1 MLLCQSVRCR
11 LSCMISVFKLI
22 ISTFLKMESKKL
34 FNIFNIKNKSI
45 TTSLSS
51 TVSTKINV
59 DQNISVSTATNTN
72 IVNDD
77 ESINNNT
84 SSGCLDLGD
93 LNSGPMRPIL
103 KVSTI
108 PNSFF
113 VLVRVTGK
121 PRLSLVFD
129 FVSRFQ
135 DKIKLLLLFYNY
147 NILI

>member
-1 MLLCQSVRCR
+1 
-11 LSCMISVFKLI
+11 
-22 ISTFLKMESKKL
+22 MESKKL

-113 VLVRVTGK
+113 VLVRVAIRPGK

-129 FVSRFQ
+129 FVSRF
-135 DKIKLLLLFYNY
+135 
-147 NILI
+147 

>member
-1 MLLCQSVRCR
+1 
-11 LSCMISVFKLI
+11 MISVFKLI

-45 TTSLSS
+45 TTSSSS

-59 DQNISVSTATNTN
+59 DQNISVSISTATDTN

-77 ESINNNT
+77 ESITNNT

-113 VLVRVTGK
+113 VLVRRGRVAIRPEK

-129 FVSRFQ
+129 FVSRF
-135 DKIKLLLLFYNY
+135 
-147 NILI
+147 